1 MDSDKAVGP
10 QVTGEQLQAQ
20 QISSNSGESKKNYWK
35 LGFFVVL
42 LLWLLSAFSLVAYFK
57 NSENGSTEGEKE
69 LTNAVPT
76 TNNMPNDKTPT
87 TSKSTNTPLLDVGRE
102 ISVRIEP
109 YRLDEEQSR
118 QIATF
123 QIINLNEK
131 DKLDK
136 VTYWTDKNGAC
147 KATTQPF
154 TEFVKVPVDEANY
167 SFFRLTD
174 ADGKISE
181 IYASSHNPIFQCGN
195 LAE

>member
-1 MDSDKAVGP
+1 MDLNNTIDP
-10 QVTGEQLQAQ
+10 QVKVEQPQVQQTSSSPGEL
-20 QISSNSGESKKNYWK
+20 KKNIWK

-42 LLWLLSAFSLVAYFK
+42 ILWLLSISSLTAYFK
-57 NSENGSTEGEKE
+57 IKENRLSESQKE

-76 TNNMPNDKTPT
+76 TNNMLNDKIPS
-87 TSKSTNTPLLDVGRE
+87 TSEPNTSLQDVGRE

-123 QIINLNEK
+123 RIVNMNEK

-174 ADGKISE
+174 VDGTMSE